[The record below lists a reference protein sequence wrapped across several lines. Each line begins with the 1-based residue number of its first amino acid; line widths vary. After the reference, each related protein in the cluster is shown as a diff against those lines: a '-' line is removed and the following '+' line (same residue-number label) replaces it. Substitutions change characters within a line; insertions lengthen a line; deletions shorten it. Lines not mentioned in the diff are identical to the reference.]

1 MAGFTQYDLGH
12 QKQGSV
18 VVVTLKG
25 NAANVQLLDSAGFSN
40 YRNGRR
46 YTYQGGLVKSSP
58 YRLVIPRDGR
68 WYVTVDLIGLGG
80 NVRSAVHVE
89 PPPRGPLP
97 PARQPSAAAS
107 PPLARIAENIEAVA
121 PESPALGKAHDVF
134 ICHASED
141 KDAVVRDLALS
152 LQGRGL
158 EVWYDEFTL
167 RIGDNLRRKIDR
179 GLTSSRFGV
188 VVLSP
193 AFFEK
198 EFPQYEL
205 DGLVTREMAGEQQI
219 ILPIWHNI
227 TREEVATRS
236 PSLANKV
243 ALRTA
248 DLATDVIAD
257 QIADVIAER
266 ET

>member
-1 MAGFTQYDLGH
+1 MADFTHYDVGH
-12 QKQGSV
+12 QKRESV

-25 NAANVQLLDSAGFSN
+25 NAANVQLLDSTGFSN

-46 YTYQGGLVKSSP
+46 YSYQGGLVKSSP
-58 YRLVIPRDGR
+58 YRLVIPRDGH
-68 WYVTVDLIGLGG
+68 WHVTVDLIGLGG
-80 NVRSAVHVE
+80 SVRSGVDIE
-89 PPPRGPLP
+89 PPPRGALP
-97 PARQPSAAAS
+97 PARQPSAAPFA
-107 PPLARIAENIEAVA
+107 PLARIAENIEAVA
-121 PESPALGKAHDVF
+121 SESPALGKAHDVF

-141 KDAVVRDLALS
+141 KDAVVRDLAHA
-152 LQGRGL
+152 LQAREL
-158 EVWYDEFTL
+158 DVWYDEFTL
-167 RIGDNLRRKIDR
+167 RIGDNLRRKIDA

-198 EFPQYEL
+198 EFPEYEL

-227 TREEVATRS
+227 TREGVAAQS

-248 DLATDVIAD
+248 DLSIDAIAD
-257 QIADVIAER
+257 QIADVIAGR
-266 ET
+266 EH